1 MKRHICG
8 DGGFTLVELMVVVLI
23 IGILVAIGIPVFN
36 SAEANAE
43 KKACYGNQRTI
54 EGAYQTYRAD
64 AAEADVE
71 ATFTDYAS
79 VMLALTPKYVKASPL
94 CTTGGSYSL
103 ESANPTAAITL
114 VCSASGH
121 GTHP

>member
-1 MKRHICG
+1 MNRHVYG
-8 DGGFTLVELMVVVLI
+8 DDGFTLVELMVVVLI
-23 IGILVAIGIPVFN
+23 IGILVAIGVPVFN

-43 KKACYGNQRTI
+43 RKACFGNERTI

-64 AAEADVE
+64 ADESGTLG
-71 ATFTDYAS
+71 TFTDYAS
-79 VMLALTPKYVKASPL
+79 VMVALTPKYVKASPL
-94 CTTGGSYSL
+94 CTTGGTYSL
-103 ESANPTAAITL
+103 ASANPTATITV